1 VVNVGAYVKTELI
14 TVNAATEIYKTKV
27 SEALT
32 TKHKEAELLTFQQP
46 IPRQIRE
53 REVTKNATKLFNLN
67 YIDMKTILDKIN
79 RVSDFQSK
87 KTELGTHEIELA
99 LNDDLN
105 KYVNDSKT
113 FEKSIQEVISNF
125 DNLMKEKNV
134 IQKRSL
140 DIYGVVS
147 ENGNKIISKLTEFEK
162 QAKELGLDASM
173 NPIYAQT
180 EKTFEKNAQYLKK
193 LDTIIKALNK

>member
-1 VVNVGAYVKTELI
+1 MGLNEMFKKIA
-14 TVNAATEIYKTKV
+14 EIE
-27 SEALT
+27 SE
-32 TKHKEAELLTFQQP
+32 
-46 IPRQIRE
+46 
-53 REVTKNATKLFNLN
+53 
-67 YIDMKTILDKIN
+67 
-79 RVSDFQSK
+79 
-87 KTELGTHEIELA
+87 KTELGKHEIDLA

-113 FEKSIQEVISNF
+113 FEKSIQEVILNF
-125 DNLMKEKNV
+125 DNLMKEKIV
-134 IQKRSL
+134 IQRRGL
-140 DIYGVVS
+140 DVYGIVS

-162 QAKELGLDASM
+162 QAKELGLEASM

>member
-1 VVNVGAYVKTELI
+1 
-14 TVNAATEIYKTKV
+14 
-27 SEALT
+27 
-32 TKHKEAELLTFQQP
+32 
-46 IPRQIRE
+46 
-53 REVTKNATKLFNLN
+53 
-67 YIDMKTILDKIN
+67 
-79 RVSDFQSK
+79 
-87 KTELGTHEIELA
+87 LA

-125 DNLMKEKNV
+125 DNLMKEKNL

-173 NPIYAQT
+173 NPVYAQT

-193 LDTIIKALNK
+193 LDAIIKALNK